1 MPKPIVTEFAS
12 IARSASINT
21 RSKNDS
27 IRYQNKKFQ
36 EAKFTVPTF
45 IDLFDSSV
53 QNSKSVTKRD
63 GSTLCHMT
71 SGTFAKVGTIIKS
84 DMKDKGT
91 SKKNLSHTP
100 FFDVGA
106 GLCSGLVAMHIQHR
120 CNCVGLEQDELTFE
134 GSELLQDYVMKKL
147 ELDKKPFIPIHG
159 DAYNLKGFGGA
170 RIVYMWIKGV
180 APDLEDYLINVFIN
194 DKHAMYL
201 VTHVPARL
209 NKELETLRLVKSFIG
224 SFAKSSSKMQ
234 MHIYAKKE
242 LTMSNDHIKKVNGE
256 GLSDKIANA
265 FFEHKTFSG
274 NHKK

>member
-1 MPKPIVTEFAS
+1 MPKPAVKEFANF
-12 IARSASINT
+12 AQTTASA

-36 EAKFTVPTF
+36 EAKFSVPNF
-45 IDLFDSSV
+45 IDLYDSSV
-53 QNSKSVTKRD
+53 QDSKRVTKRD
-63 GSTLCHMT
+63 GSHLCHMT
-71 SGTFAKVGTIIKS
+71 SATFMKVGNFIKF
-84 DMKDKGT
+84 DMNEKGT

-100 FFDVGA
+100 FLDVGA
-106 GLCSGLVAMHIQHR
+106 GLCSGLVTMHMFHK

-134 GSELLQDYVMKKL
+134 GSQKLLDHLMKKMKI
-147 ELDKKPFIPIHG
+147 DKKPFIPIHG
-159 DAYNLKGFGGA
+159 DAYSLAGFGGA

-180 APDLEDYLINVFIN
+180 TPDLEDFLINVFIN

-201 VTHVPARL
+201 VTHVPARH
-209 NKELETLRLVKSFIG
+209 NEELKTLRLVKTFTG

-234 MHIYAKKE
+234 MYIYAKKE
-242 LTMSNDHIKKVNGE
+242 LNMSNDHIKKVNGE
-256 GLSDKIANA
+256 GKSDEIAKA